1 MAYIEIIILSAVAL
15 FSLYKWS
22 VSNYH
27 ILRDRG
33 IPHHKP
39 TALIGNFNMNV
50 LLGKSSFM
58 KFIIDNYSDFKS
70 RKIYGIYSM
79 RDVNIYIPDI
89 DLIKKIAIKDFDTFP
104 NHNSVGGGEE
114 GGNTFLSKSLIV
126 LKDNKWREMRN
137 SLSPSFTGS
146 KMRLMFQLV
155 NECVVQAVNY
165 SANECKISK
174 NNEVHLEMKDFTT
187 RFTNDAIAST
197 AFGIQTN
204 SFKDRNNEFYRTGK
218 AITEFTGFTLF
229 KAFLFGLIPKVM
241 KALRI
246 KLFDDKIF
254 NYFNHLV
261 FDAMKYRKEQN
272 IIRPDMIHLLMEAK
286 QHYEEN
292 KPSLV
297 GEHVEFTDEDLLAQC
312 TLFFVAGF
320 ETVSAC
326 LCFTAHELLENSVIQ
341 DKLYEEILETHRSL
355 EGKPLNY
362 DVLMKLKYLDMVISE
377 SLRKW
382 PPVLLTDRIC
392 SMDYA
397 LKDDDGSLI
406 AEFKKDDNIFVPI
419 IGIHR
424 DPTYYPNPD
433 KFDPERFSDENKN
446 KIKPMSY
453 LPFGLG
459 PRMCIGNRL
468 ALMEVKALI
477 YHLIL
482 NFEIHRTEKTCR
494 NLMDSIVGFTLIPK
508 EGFWMKFVPRNSGDS
523 TS

>member
-1 MAYIEIIILSAVAL
+1 
-15 FSLYKWS
+15 
-22 VSNYH
+22 
-27 ILRDRG
+27 
-33 IPHHKP
+33 
-39 TALIGNFNMNV
+39 
-50 LLGKSSFM
+50 
-58 KFIIDNYSDFKS
+58 
-70 RKIYGIYSM
+70 
-79 RDVNIYIPDI
+79 
-89 DLIKKIAIKDFDTFP
+89 
-104 NHNSVGGGEE
+104 
-114 GGNTFLSKSLIV
+114 
-126 LKDNKWREMRN
+126 
-137 SLSPSFTGS
+137 
-146 KMRLMFQLV
+146 
-155 NECVVQAVNY
+155 
-165 SANECKISK
+165 
-174 NNEVHLEMKDFTT
+174 
-187 RFTNDAIAST
+187 
-197 AFGIQTN
+197 
-204 SFKDRNNEFYRTGK
+204 
-218 AITEFTGFTLF
+218 
-229 KAFLFGLIPKVM
+229 
-241 KALRI
+241 
-246 KLFDDKIF
+246 
-254 NYFNHLV
+254 
-261 FDAMKYRKEQN
+261 MKYRKEQN

-459 PRMCIGNRL
+459 PRMCIG
-468 ALMEVKALI
+468 
-477 YHLIL
+477 
-482 NFEIHRTEKTCR
+482 EKT
-494 NLMDSIVGFTLIPK
+494 
-508 EGFWMKFVPRNSGDS
+508 
-523 TS
+523 